1 MRISDWSSDVCS
13 SDLGGSI
20 IIDHVE
26 CIPLETQ
33 AKLVEFIN
41 NGEVQMI
48 GGTIRQSVAVRIIS
62 TSTSPLDKLIEAGH
76 FREDLF
82 YALPRAQFIL
92 PSLSQRPGDAGPLTA
107 PPLTRT
113 RGRPGTTTLGRTSN
127 PPRHPP

>member
-48 GGTIRQSVAVRIIS
+48 GGTIRQSVDVRIIS
-62 TSTSPLDKLIEAGH
+62 TSTSPLDKLNEAGH

-82 YALPRAQFIL
+82 YAMSSAPFIL
-92 PSLSQRPGDAGPLTA
+92 LSLTERPGDGGPLTRHL
-107 PPLTRT
+107 LTRIG
-113 RGRPGTTTLGRTSN
+113 RRPGTAGRE
-127 PPRHPP
+127 RA